1 MDPFKNIRPY
11 TDSEVGQVLQSLT
24 SNESVIKALMGLQ
37 FPGMVSKIPFLK
49 FFVKQKLISKVKNIH
64 TIDDYQK
71 IFKSLMENVVQES
84 ISTFSVNGLENLNQN
99 NSYLFISNHRD
110 ITLDAAL
117 LALNLYQSG
126 FKTFNIA
133 VGNNLMEETWA
144 SDLFRLNKSFI
155 IQRSGGTKKEIYSS
169 LMLASQFIHKSIFN
183 DNDSV
188 WIAQKQGR
196 AKDGIDE
203 TDPALLKMI
212 HLTERKSESISN
224 YFNSLNVVPVSISY
238 EFDPN
243 DFLKARELHSF
254 DLNNEYI
261 KERDEDLKSI
271 ANGITGYKGNVHINL
286 SKPIRFEVE
295 DDYQKVSN
303 KITHAIVSMYEL
315 HASNFAACNLLGINI
330 SEQSKYT
337 FEDIKRAQKKLE
349 HRLNSL
355 QKDFHSKLLEQYAN
369 PVLRKLK

>member
-1 MDPFKNIRPY
+1 MN
-11 TDSEVGQVLQSLT
+11 
-24 SNESVIKALMGLQ
+24 
-37 FPGMVSKIPFLK
+37 
-49 FFVKQKLISKVKNIH
+49 
-64 TIDDYQK
+64 
-71 IFKSLMENVVQES
+71 
-84 ISTFSVNGLENLNQN
+84 
-99 NSYLFISNHRD
+99 
-110 ITLDAAL
+110 
-117 LALNLYQSG
+117 
-126 FKTFNIA
+126 
-133 VGNNLMEETWA
+133 
-144 SDLFRLNKSFI
+144 
-155 IQRSGGTKKEIYSS
+155 
-169 LMLASQFIHKSIFN
+169 
-183 DNDSV
+183 
-188 WIAQKQGR
+188 
-196 AKDGIDE
+196 
-203 TDPALLKMI
+203 
-212 HLTERKSESISN
+212 SISN

-349 HRLNSL
+349 HRLNGL